1 MRTQVKHPNIL
12 RNQERRIVIVTQL
25 NTFSQLTKKKKKREV
40 SDRDYPNVAL
50 ATTRKDQIFVYFGEE
65 ET

>member
-1 MRTQVKHPNIL
+1 MRTQVKYPNIL
-12 RNQERRIVIVTQL
+12 KNQERRIVTQL

-40 SDRDYPNVAL
+40 SDRDYPNVVL
-50 ATTRKDQIFVYFGEE
+50 ATTRKDEIFVYFGEE

>member
-1 MRTQVKHPNIL
+1 MRTQVKYPNIL
-12 RNQERRIVIVTQL
+12 KNQERRIVTQL